1 MLVIENEEAHSKMI
15 KAIVV
20 QRDKSCYVTEYI
32 VTVLKGINVLGE
44 NHNLKETLS
53 ICIFVYKLFKDITK
67 AMLLLNP
74 QICEYKFMKV

>member
-1 MLVIENEEAHSKMI
+1 MIENEEAHSKMI

-44 NHNLKETLS
+44 KSQFKRNV
-53 ICIFVYKLFKDITK
+53 VYLY
-67 AMLLLNP
+67 LCL
-74 QICEYKFMKV
+74 

>member
-32 VTVLKGINVLGE
+32 VTVLKGINVWG
-44 NHNLKETLS
+44 
-53 ICIFVYKLFKDITK
+53 
-67 AMLLLNP
+67 
-74 QICEYKFMKV
+74 